1 MRSGGLCTPRP
12 SALAISAK
20 RVTVTFG
27 YVDLS
32 IVMQGGLPFF
42 SFPFH
47 KERHWVINS
56 TCLTQGLCG
65 MESKEQQLTELL
77 GLTART
83 LTHLTASMT
92 SMSFELLRSNDEI
105 TRSAGRRMIDR
116 MATISS
122 GLDEHWRLIGE
133 LTGVHVTQEQIE
145 TVHELQMQHKPVV
158 PISGA
163 S

>member
-1 MRSGGLCTPRP
+1 
-12 SALAISAK
+12 
-20 RVTVTFG
+20 
-27 YVDLS
+27 
-32 IVMQGGLPFF
+32 
-42 SFPFH
+42 
-47 KERHWVINS
+47 
-56 TCLTQGLCG
+56 

-145 TVHELQMQHKPVV
+145 TVHELQMQYKPVV